1 MHKLIY
7 MYVHVCIEVKDMTT
21 NITQQDIDTHNRA
34 VIRSIV
40 ARHIWAQ
47 TSRMDT
53 PTRSAT
59 WNK

>member
-1 MHKLIY
+1 